1 MGIVCPHSIPDIYV
15 QGVDL
20 ITKCLCRVGGLHSK
34 LFLNPLRVEHTH
46 HRVKIQ
52 LTPTTTHL
60 LPVFIGKPHRRLLL
74 RIPILHPNHPS
85 VILREVAGSSPCINC
100 NAFLVLAN
108 SKI

>member
-46 HRVKIQ
+46 HRDKIQ
-52 LTPTTTHL
+52 LTPTTT
-60 LPVFIGKPHRRLLL
+60 RLLL
-74 RIPILHPNHPS
+74 VFKGKRYSRLRLPSSILNP
-85 VILREVAGSSPCINC
+85 
-100 NAFLVLAN
+100 
-108 SKI
+108 